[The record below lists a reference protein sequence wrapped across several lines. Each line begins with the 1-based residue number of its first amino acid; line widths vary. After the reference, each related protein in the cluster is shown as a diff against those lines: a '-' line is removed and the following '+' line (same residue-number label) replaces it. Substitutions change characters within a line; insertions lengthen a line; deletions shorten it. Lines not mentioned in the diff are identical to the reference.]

1 MTTNITT
8 LSSADLDAVDELM
21 RRNSGT
27 IGFLPLEALRDY
39 LDKGLVLGA
48 FAGDGN
54 LIAYLLYAANR
65 DRFRITQLCVAED
78 LRGQGLA
85 RQLLNALKDSAST
98 QKLMTLSCRNDFPA
112 HDMWPKLE
120 FVPIGEKPG
129 RSREGHPLTLWRL
142 ILAADDQ
149 LELFRANASESVLD
163 IVIDA
168 QVFFDFDE
176 PENDANRPS
185 KVLMSDFFAD
195 SVNLW
200 YTDELLSEINRNPDP
215 AERDVARRRATD
227 FWQVRH
233 DPISVEL
240 LAESLRQVLP
250 SGTDSQ
256 RSDINHLAK
265 TASSDVGFFVTRD
278 RRILNRADEI
288 ANLVGLHVLSPTELV
303 IRLNE
308 LSETHAYEPDRVSGL
323 NLQWRRFSSEEFS
336 NFPFDRFL
344 KQGEALGRLRDRV
357 GSLLADSEP
366 HDVEVLW
373 LGDEPVALRGLAY
386 ETNNRA
392 LTITLGRIRASSDGA
407 LFGRFLISDAVYRAA
422 KMGLEMISLD
432 MSSITTDPIQGLSD
446 MGFRRHGSRF
456 VRFCFIRCLGR
467 EETLEK
473 IGELCPEVVDS
484 FRNDSL
490 SDLERSCSP
499 LSVSSDQNYFLI
511 PIREGYAINLIDRER
526 AAQDLFGGNPDVLL
540 RWENVYYRAATH
552 HNMLNVPAR
561 ILWYISRDRGEIA
574 YISRLDEV
582 VIDTPKELFRR
593 FRRFGT
599 LEWTDL
605 YEMCGRNIDTNLMAL
620 KFSHTFPLDRSVP
633 LNEIWKVFDEEGVG
647 RSVQAPTRLPEST
660 FCKLIERGYP
670 EEQ

>member
-1 MTTNITT
+1 MNANIAT
-8 LSSADLDAVDELM
+8 LSAADLDAVDELM

-54 LIAYLLYAANR
+54 LMAYLLYAANR

-78 LRGQGLA
+78 FRGQGLA
-85 RQLLNALKDSAST
+85 RQLLDALKDSAAT
-98 QKLMTLSCRNDFPA
+98 QKLITLSCRNDFPA
-112 HDMWPKLE
+112 HNMWPTLG

-163 IVIDA
+163 VVIDA

-176 PENDANRPS
+176 PGNDANRPS
-185 KVLMSDFFAD
+185 KVLISDFFAD

-200 YTDELLSEINRNPDP
+200 YTDELLSEISRNPSGT
-215 AERDVARRRATD
+215 EREAARLRTQEFLEAKY
-227 FWQVRH
+227 
-233 DPISVEL
+233 DPIAVDIFT
-240 LAESLRQVLP
+240 ESLNRILP
-250 SGTDSQ
+250 SGTRSQ

-265 TASSDVGFFVTRD
+265 SASSDIGVFVTRD
-278 RRILNRADEI
+278 RRILNKADEI

-303 IRLNE
+303 IRLSE
-308 LSETHAYEPDRVSGL
+308 LSETHPHEPVRVSGL
-323 NLQWRRFSSEEFS
+323 NLQWRRFSPEEFS

-357 GSLLADSEP
+357 SSLLSDSEP

-373 LGDEPVALRGLAY
+373 LGDESVALRGLAY
-386 ETNNRA
+386 ETNRT
-392 LTITLGRIRASSDGA
+392 LTVTLGRIRAASDGA

-422 KMGLEMISLD
+422 KMGLEMINLD
-432 MSSITTDPIQGLSD
+432 ISSIPTDPIQGLSD
-446 MGFRRHGSRF
+446 MGFRRHGSQF

-490 SDLERSCSP
+490 SELERSCSP

-526 AAQDLFGGNPDVLL
+526 AAQDLFGGNPEVLL
-540 RWENVYYRAATH
+540 RWDNVYYRAATH

-561 ILWYISRDRGEIA
+561 ILWYISGDRGEIA

-599 LEWTDL
+599 LEWADL

-633 LNEIWKVFDEEGVG
+633 LNEIWEVFDEDGVG

-660 FCKLIERGYP
+660 FRKLIERGYP